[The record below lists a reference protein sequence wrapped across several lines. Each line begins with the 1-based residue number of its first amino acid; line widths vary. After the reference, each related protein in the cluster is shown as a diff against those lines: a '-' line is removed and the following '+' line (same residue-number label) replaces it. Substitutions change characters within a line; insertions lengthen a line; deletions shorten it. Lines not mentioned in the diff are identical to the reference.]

1 MAPPY
6 NDSVINSI
14 PISENLFQTSHQ
26 SDMALCSL
34 QVYQKESAK
43 DGEVNQAFSAQVDI
57 EGMNDINDVSII
69 HKWMKWI
76 FFLKKKNR
84 VKKNWSK

>member
-1 MAPPY
+1 
-6 NDSVINSI
+6 
-14 PISENLFQTSHQ
+14 
-26 SDMALCSL
+26 MALCSL

-69 HKWMKWI
+69 HK
-76 FFLKKKNR
+76 
-84 VKKNWSK
+84 